1 MPRRKM
7 NLLGGIRL
15 SDYLSVGVMS
25 GIIPM
30 ELVKETLKEC
40 GCESERIRK
49 LPAELMIY
57 YVILLALYSKFSLR
71 EVLRC
76 LLEGFRR
83 LNLNI
88 SKMVSAK
95 SAISKARSRL
105 GAEVF
110 KRLFD
115 KVARPIAVKETVGA
129 WFKGLRLVGIDG
141 STLEIPDEEENLKEF
156 GRPGASRG
164 QSAFPQ
170 IRFVALFE
178 LGTRVVFSAAMGKYC
193 DSEKVLAEKVLPS
206 IESGMLCIADRY
218 YMNFDFCRKILGRGA
233 HFLFRAKKNSVFK
246 CLKQFEDGSYL
257 SEVYPDLK
265 NKRRMKNGIK
275 VRVIEY
281 MLKNDSSGEKHI
293 LVTSILSPME
303 APADE
308 LAALYH
314 ERWELEIAYDEIK
327 THIKEPGNN
336 LRSKNPKLVEQEF
349 YGYMLAHYVVRN
361 IIHKAALKSGN
372 DPDEISFVHAVR
384 VIKRRI
390 VSQDFFSLA

>member
-1 MPRRKM
+1 M
-7 NLLGGIRL
+7 RL
-15 SDYLSVGVMS
+15 S
-25 GIIPM
+25 
-30 ELVKETLKEC
+30 
-40 GCESERIRK
+40 
-49 LPAELMIY
+49 
-57 YVILLALYSKFSLR
+57 
-71 EVLRC
+71 VL
-76 LLEGFRR
+76 
-83 LNLNI
+83 
-88 SKMVSAK
+88 
-95 SAISKARSRL
+95 
-105 GAEVF
+105 
-110 KRLFD
+110 
-115 KVARPIAVKETVGA
+115 
-129 WFKGLRLVGIDG
+129 
-141 STLEIPDEEENLKEF
+141 
-156 GRPGASRG
+156 
-164 QSAFPQ
+164 
-170 IRFVALFE
+170 
-178 LGTRVVFSAAMGKYC
+178 VVFSAAMGKYC